1 MLKSSAMRVFALLFC
16 ISLAILV
23 PNLSISALAQGKS
36 SWFLLNSWGSPGHS
50 PRPRTPPTSPLLSPS
65 LSPFPHFPSS
75 VQMILAPIISLE
87 IYALSAQMTRAAK
100 PPGAPM
106 RLATIA
112 PFTPITLLSSRTAAS
127 STIPFSVNL
136 LTHPPY

>member
-1 MLKSSAMRVFALLFC
+1 MLKFSAMSVFALLFC
-16 ISLAILV
+16 IYLAILV
-23 PNLSISALAQGKS
+23 PNLSISALAQGKA
-36 SWFLLNSWGSPGHS
+36 SWFLLDSCCIPGRP
-50 PRPRTPPTSPLLSPS
+50 PRPRTHLQPLLSPP
-65 LSPFPHFPSS
+65 LSPLPHFPSS

-87 IYALSAQMTRAAK
+87 TYVLSAQMTRAAK
-100 PPGAPM
+100 LPGAPM